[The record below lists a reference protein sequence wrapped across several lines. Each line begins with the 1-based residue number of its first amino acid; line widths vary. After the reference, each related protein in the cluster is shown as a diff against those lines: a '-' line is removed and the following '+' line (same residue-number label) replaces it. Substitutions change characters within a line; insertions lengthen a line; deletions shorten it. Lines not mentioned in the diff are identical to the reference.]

1 MVFVYVAIVAALSV
15 FAKDMKEASTYIMPA
30 YLVVIISGVMTMF
43 RSSDTNLF
51 EYFIPLYGPAMA
63 MRNILTQEITNG
75 QLLLTIVVNLIFGAL
90 IAFVITK
97 TFENERVMLN
107 A

>member
-1 MVFVYVAIVAALSV
+1 
-15 FAKDMKEASTYIMPA
+15 
-30 YLVVIISGVMTMF
+30 
-43 RSSDTNLF
+43 
-51 EYFIPLYGPAMA
+51 MA
-63 MRNILTQEITNG
+63 MRNILTQEITNV
-75 QLLLTIVVNLIFGAL
+75 QLLLTIVVNLIFGAM